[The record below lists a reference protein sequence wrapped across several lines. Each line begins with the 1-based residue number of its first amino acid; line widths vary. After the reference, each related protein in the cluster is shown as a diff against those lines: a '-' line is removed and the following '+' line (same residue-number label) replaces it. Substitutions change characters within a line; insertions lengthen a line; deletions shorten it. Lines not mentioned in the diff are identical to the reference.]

1 VSSRSFGGGS
11 YRRGTEYSVSYPTLP
26 SLTSTLP
33 KPQSIVITQK
43 QYSHDVAVLEFPVLN
58 QQAMSNLKTGVPVSF
73 TWTKDGNTGTWVGYV
88 AFVSS
93 ELSATPRKRLEIH
106 CIGSSFPLKTKKTR
120 VFKNKTIPQVAEI
133 LAKEHGFKF
142 VGEPNPRVFSQLT
155 ISGQSYWEWLQEQA
169 KRIGYAMLVE
179 GMTLVFR
186 PIDKLIDHS
195 VSNTPVLAYF
205 SNDIPTDT
213 LMADRTLDYFKVLN
227 GEYIEGGELR
237 NTKTVGGVDPVT
249 GRVLSSSKSPKTVGT
264 NVRTSANDVFFQEHK
279 TGQVVHDATSAAVAA
294 EGAAHMA
301 RFSTPATVKCQGDPR
316 IKPYAPVYVTGVS
329 DNLDG
334 YWITTNVK
342 HIMTIAGEYQLEMT
356 VASDGLG
363 NNKPTFTR
371 TADLNYVGLVDLEA
385 AIANGG
391 ISPSVAKQ
399 TGIALHTKTQ
409 IHKES
414 GQGYNRTPTVWK
426 SAAKPVRKVT
436 R

>member
-1 VSSRSFGGGS
+1 MSSRIFAGGS
-11 YRRGTEYSVSYPTLP
+11 YRRGTEYEVTYHTLP
-26 SLTSTLP
+26 SITATLP

-43 QYSHDVAVLEFPVLN
+43 QYHHDVAVLEFPVLN
-58 QQAMSNLKTGVPVSF
+58 EQAMSNLKTGVPISF
-73 TWTKDGNTGTWVGYV
+73 TWTKDGRTGTWVGYV

-93 ELSATPRKRLEIH
+93 EISATPRKRLEVH

-133 LAKEHGFKF
+133 IAKENGFKF
-142 VGEPNPRVFSQLT
+142 IGEPNPRIFTQLT

-169 KRIGYAMLVE
+169 KRIGYAMRVE

-195 VSNTPVLAYF
+195 SSDTPVLSYF
-205 SNDIPTDT
+205 SNDFPTDV
-213 LMADRTLDYFKVLN
+213 LEADRTLDYFKVLN

-237 NTKTVGGVDPVT
+237 NTKTVSGVDPVT
-249 GRVLSSSKSPKTVGT
+249 GKVLSSSRSPKNVGQNLRTV
-264 NVRTSANDVFFQEHK
+264 ANDVFFQEHK
-279 TGQVVHDATSAAVAA
+279 TGQVVHDSTSAAVAA

-316 IKPYAPVYVTGVS
+316 VKPYAPVYVNGIS
-329 DNLDG
+329 ESLDG
-334 YWITTNVK
+334 YWITTSVK
-342 HIMTIAGEYQLEMT
+342 HFMTISGEYQLEMT

-363 NNKPTFTR
+363 NNQATYSR
-371 TADLNYVGLVDLEA
+371 AADMNHVGLVDLDA

-391 ISPSVAKQ
+391 VSPSVSNQ
-399 TGIALHTKTQ
+399 THVALHLKAPV
-409 IHKES
+409 HKETN
-414 GQGYNRTPTVWK
+414 QGYNRTPTVWK
-426 SAAKPVRKVT
+426 AAPKAVKKVT